1 MRCGCRYILFIYFIS
16 RKGCN
21 MKVNNEM
28 ICNLMSMALYGTTL
42 SYITMNVIY
51 LLADYL
57 VFAQYLSQILIT
69 KMLFN
74 RNTNTKEHKC
84 TNVIFIREDSI
95 LFQVSSLLMRNNLF
109 VIPI

>member
-1 MRCGCRYILFIYFIS
+1 
-16 RKGCN
+16 

-28 ICNLMSMALYGTTL
+28 ICNLMSMAQYVTTL

-51 LLADYL
+51 LLANYL
-57 VFAQYLSQILIT
+57 VFAQYLSLILIT

-84 TNVIFIREDSI
+84 TNVIFIHEDSI
-95 LFQVSSLLMRNNLF
+95 LFQVPSLLMRNSLF